1 MQKIDSVTYFLKLK
15 RIHKFSIFFH
25 LCTSRY
31 LIIAISLLLGDRK
44 KCQQL
49 FCYYLGLRTIET
61 FELCTVSTKIETL

>member
-15 RIHKFSIFFH
+15 RIYNFSFFFH

-49 FCYYLGLRTIET
+49 FSEDSMYVELSTNLNVTI
-61 FELCTVSTKIETL
+61 